1 MVQRY
6 CVDCHD
12 TAGQEGGL
20 SLEGVDL
27 NKVAEH
33 ADIFEKV
40 ARKLRGRQMPPP
52 GDAQPDDA
60 TRAEFV
66 AYLEKRLDEA
76 AAAAPNPG
84 PASIHR
90 LNRTEYGNAVR
101 DLLALDVDAAEF
113 LPADDE
119 GYGFDNIADVLR
131 VSPSLLEQYLTSSA
145 KIAALAVG
153 DPQTPPVTTVYR
165 APSDL
170 AQASH
175 IEGLPLGTRGGILIH
190 HNFPLDAEY
199 DFNVFL
205 LRNIVG
211 YMTGLEWPHELE
223 IAIDGER
230 VFIAQVGGKA
240 DNLASDANMSATA
253 NEIDAR
259 LRKRAFV
266 TAGPHDVSVAFLER
280 SAR

>member
-1 MVQRY
+1 MNRRVFRIALPLTAAVLAAGCGPAPDKLAARYSEVVKGY

-12 TAGQEGGL
+12 AAGQEGGL

-27 NKVAEH
+27 NKVPEH

-52 GDAQPDDA
+52 GNAQPDDA

-66 AYLEKRLDEA
+66 AYLEKRLDA
-76 AAAAPNPG
+76 AAAETPNPG

-131 VSPSLLEQYLTSSA
+131 VSPSLLEQYLAGSA

-153 DPQTPPVTTVYR
+153 DPEIRPITSVYR
-165 APSDL
+165 AAPDSGQL
-170 AQASH
+170 QH
-175 IEGLPLGTRGGILIH
+175 IDGLPLGTRGGILIRH
-190 HNFPLDAEY
+190 YFPLDGEY
-199 DFNVFL
+199 DFSVFL

-211 YMTGLEWPHELE
+211 YMTG
-223 IAIDGER
+223 
-230 VFIAQVGGKA
+230 
-240 DNLASDANMSATA
+240 
-253 NEIDAR
+253 
-259 LRKRAFV
+259 
-266 TAGPHDVSVAFLER
+266 
-280 SAR
+280 